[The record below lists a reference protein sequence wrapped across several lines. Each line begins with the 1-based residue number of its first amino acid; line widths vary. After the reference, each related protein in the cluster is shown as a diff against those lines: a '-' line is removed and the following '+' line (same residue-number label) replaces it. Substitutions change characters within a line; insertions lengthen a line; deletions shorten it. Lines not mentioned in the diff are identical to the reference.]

1 MTKGEM
7 IKSIRNRIFGDR
19 ESLQEAYDYVLTVA
33 EGSNN
38 KAAVLTAVHVM
49 MNTIANE
56 LEKGKQK

>member
-19 ESLQEAYDYVLTVA
+19 ESLQEAYDYVYAIA

>member
-19 ESLQEAYDYVLTVA
+19 ESLQEAYNYVLTVA

>member
-19 ESLQEAYDYVLTVA
+19 ETLQEAYNYCLTIA

-38 KAAVLTAVHVM
+38 KAAVITAVHVM